1 MVELNLLLVE
11 DNPGDLL
18 LLQLVFEKIKD
29 LKLKIQ
35 TTTRLSESLEKLS
48 KTKFD
53 IALLDLNLPDSQGTE
68 SFTIISQKNPDLPII
83 IISGA
88 ENDIYAK
95 KAVKLG
101 AYKNL
106 VKGKITSQQ
115 LINSIKSA
123 IINKTSR

>member
-1 MVELNLLLVE
+1 VDLLLVE

-29 LKLKIQ
+29 IKLKIEP
-35 TTTRLSESLEKLS
+35 TTRLSESLEKLS
-48 KTKFD
+48 KKDFD
-53 IALLDLNLPDSQGTE
+53 IALLDLNLPDSKGTD
-68 SFTIISQKNPDLPII
+68 SFTAINKKEPDLPII

-95 KAVKLG
+95 KAVKMG
-101 AYKNL
+101 AYRNL

-123 IINKTSR
+123 IKNKRHS